1 MTAQNNCWIIT
12 EIIFFCGVK
21 IKMNEQQGFAINKK
35 SFLTSILII
44 FGLIVA
50 AYVLTLFVPQGSFAY
65 EDSAS
70 REGIIPGTY
79 QVLET
84 QTPYPVWKIF
94 TAPFEVFGSS
104 YSAMVIVI
112 MLFILLIGGSFSVME
127 ESGLLKAVISK
138 IALRFYHNKYLLI
151 PVLALIFMVLGAF
164 FGILE
169 EIVPLVPL
177 IVGLCYIL
185 GWDSLLGLGLS
196 LFAACCGFSAAIM
209 NPFTVAI
216 AQRIAGLPL
225 YSGSLYRIIFFLV
238 IYVIV
243 VGFLMMYAKRIDKDP
258 SKSSVLDEDR
268 LHKQAYAAELD
279 EIKKNAA
286 FKPSAIIFVLIM
298 FALLLAFLFAATPL
312 GLSDFSMPII
322 ALLFVIMSVFSA
334 KISGLGFKPIFKT
347 FWKGIKGIAP
357 SILLIPLAISVTYII
372 QDSMILDTIVNST
385 SQLFAGTGLIA
396 GILIIYGV
404 VLLTEL
410 FVGSASAKAFLLM
423 PLLLPLAQ
431 VTGITAQT
439 TVLAYC
445 MGDGFSNVLYPTNP
459 MLLIALGLTVVPY
472 TKWFKWTIGVQL
484 LIALVSIVFLAIA
497 IIIGYQ

>member
-1 MTAQNNCWIIT
+1 
-12 EIIFFCGVK
+12 
-21 IKMNEQQGFAINKK
+21 MNEQQSFTINKK
-35 SFLTSILII
+35 SFLTSVFII
-44 FGLIVA
+44 FGLIVV
-50 AYVLTLFVPQGSFAY
+50 AYCLTLFVPQGSFLY
-65 EDSAS
+65 EDQSA

-84 QTPYPVWKIF
+84 QTDYPVWKIV
-94 TAPFEVFGSS
+94 TAPFEVFTSG

-112 MLFILLIGGSFSVME
+112 MAFILLIGGSFSVME
-127 ESGLLKAVISK
+127 TSGLLKAVISK
-138 IALRFYHNKYLLI
+138 IALRFYHNKYMLI
-151 PVLALIFMVLGAF
+151 PVLAFIFMALGAF

-216 AQRIAGLPL
+216 AQEIAGLPL
-225 YSGSLYRIIFFLV
+225 YSGSLYRIIFFV
-238 IYVIV
+238 IIYVIV
-243 VGFLMMYAKRIDKDP
+243 VVFLTAYAKRIDKDP
-258 SKSSVLDEDR
+258 SKSSVLEEDR
-268 LHKQAYAAELD
+268 QQKQAYAAELD
-279 EIKKNAA
+279 EIKKNAQ
-286 FKPSAIIFVLIM
+286 FKPSAIIFLLVAFGI
-298 FALLLAFLFAATPL
+298 LLAFLFSATSL
-312 GLSDFSMPII
+312 GLSDYSMPII

-334 KISGLGFKPIFKT
+334 KISGMPFKAIFKT
-347 FWKGIKGIAP
+347 FWQGIKTIAP

-372 QDSMILDTIVNST
+372 QDSMILDTIVNNT
-385 SQLFAGTGLIA
+385 SQLFSGTGLIA
-396 GILIIYGV
+396 SILIIYGV

-484 LIALVSIVFLAIA
+484 LIVLVSVIFLAGA
-497 IIIGYQ
+497 VLIGYQ

>member
-1 MTAQNNCWIIT
+1 
-12 EIIFFCGVK
+12 
-21 IKMNEQQGFAINKK
+21 MNEQQGFSINKK
-35 SFLTSILII
+35 SFLTSVYII
-44 FGLIVA
+44 FGLIVV
-50 AYVLTLFVPQGSFAY
+50 AYLLTLFVPQGTFDY
-65 EDSAS
+65 TDSAA

-79 QVLET
+79 HVLDT
-84 QTPYPVWKIF
+84 QTPYPVWKIV

-104 YSAMVIVI
+104 YGMMVSVI
-112 MLFILLIGGSFSVME
+112 MAFILLIGGSFSVME

-138 IALRFYHNKYLLI
+138 IALRFYSNKYVLI
-151 PVLALIFMVLGAF
+151 PVLTLIFMVLGAF

-196 LFAACCGFSAAIM
+196 LLAACCGFSAAIM

-225 YSGSLYRIIFFLV
+225 YSGSGYRILFFVV
-238 IYVIV
+238 IYAIV
-243 VGFLMMYAKRIDKDP
+243 TIFLLWYAKRIDKDP
-258 SKSSVLDEDR
+258 SKSSVLEEDR
-268 LHKQAYAAELD
+268 LHKQAYASELD
-279 EIKKNAA
+279 EIKKNAH
-286 FKPSAIIFVLIM
+286 FKQSAITFVLVM
-298 FALLLAFLFAATPL
+298 FAILLAFLFSATPL
-312 GLSDFSMPII
+312 GVSDYSMPII
-322 ALLFVIMSVFSA
+322 ALLFVVMAVFSA
-334 KISGLGFKPIFKT
+334 KISGMKYKTIFAT
-347 FWKGIKGIAP
+347 FWKGIKAIAP

-372 QDSMILDTIVNST
+372 QDSMILDTIVNSS

-431 VTGITAQT
+431 VAGISAQS

-472 TKWFKWTIGVQL
+472 TKWFKWTIGVQ
-484 LIALVSIVFLAIA
+484 IIITLVSIAFLAGA
-497 IIIGYQ
+497 ILIGYK